1 MTTRVRRWLGQ
12 GAAGLGLSRSLVIY
26 WRPGRQRGLRRMY
39 EPFVQPGDLVFDVG
53 AHVGDRTLA
62 FAALGARVVAVE
74 PQPLPLAWLKRLTR
88 HRPAIQLE
96 AVALDARPGSAW
108 LAISRLHPTVS
119 TLAEAWRQALP
130 ERHPGF
136 QRVRWE
142 DGIMV
147 PVTTLDELIAR
158 HGVPAFCKIDVEGH
172 EAQVL
177 AGLSQPLPALSVE
190 FIQGALAQAV
200 ECIDRLE
207 GLATYEYNVVTGEQ
221 RRFLWPQWRSATALH
236 QWLHAGAAGIAS
248 GDLYARRTHP
258 PAGPEAGIACA
269 SGGLNHG

>member
-1 MTTRVRRWLGQ
+1 MMMRVRRWLEQ
-12 GAAGLGLSRSLVIY
+12 GAAGLGLARSLAIY
-26 WRPGRQRGLRRMY
+26 WRPGRQPGLRRLY
-39 EPFVQPGDLVFDVG
+39 GPFIRPGDLVFDVG

-74 PQPLPLAWLKRLTR
+74 PQPLPLAWLRRLTR
-88 HRPAIQLE
+88 NRQAIQLE
-96 AVALDARPGSAW
+96 AVALDARPGSAR

-119 TLAEAWRQALP
+119 TLAEEWRQALP

-136 QRVRWE
+136 RRVRWE
-142 DGIMV
+142 EGVTV
-147 PVTTLDELIAR
+147 PVTTLDALIAR

-172 EAQVL
+172 EARVL

-190 FIQGALAQAV
+190 FIQGALAQTG

-207 GLATYEYNVVTGEQ
+207 TLARYEYNVVAGEQ
-221 RRFLWPQWRSATALH
+221 RRFLWPQWRPATTLH
-236 QWLHAGAAGIAS
+236 HWLDAGAAGIAS

-258 PAGPEAGIACA
+258 LAGPDRT
-269 SGGLNHG
+269 